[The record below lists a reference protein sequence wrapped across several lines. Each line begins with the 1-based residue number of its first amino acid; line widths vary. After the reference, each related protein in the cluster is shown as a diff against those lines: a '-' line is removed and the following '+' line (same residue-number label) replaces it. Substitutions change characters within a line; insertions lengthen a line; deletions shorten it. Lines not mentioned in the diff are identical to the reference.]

1 MPEPYLMSLAKVPEE
16 QRKHSNGLCTNQA
29 PDPEFW
35 AEANANKV

>member
-1 MPEPYLMSLAKVPEE
+1 MPETFLMPLSKVPEE

-35 AEANANKV
+35 VPANANKI